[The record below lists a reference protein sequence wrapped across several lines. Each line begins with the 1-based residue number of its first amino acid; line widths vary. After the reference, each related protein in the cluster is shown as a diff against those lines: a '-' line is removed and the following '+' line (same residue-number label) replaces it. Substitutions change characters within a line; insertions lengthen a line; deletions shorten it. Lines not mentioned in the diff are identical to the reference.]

1 MKVTLIKDVPKTV
14 GLGVWMKGTVL
25 EVTPEF
31 GRELVERGDV
41 ESDTIISPVPGEG
54 VPDPPKLEAIDII
67 DGVRVE
73 GKEDVDGDSPVK
85 DKGFGKSGVIIT
97 KIRK

>member
-41 ESDTIISPVPGEG
+41 ESDTIVSPVPGE
-54 VPDPPKLEAIDII
+54 DNII
-67 DGVRVE
+67 SAHE
-73 GKEDVDGDSPVK
+73 GGVK

-97 KIRK
+97 KNRK